1 MAHFVVP
8 HTIRLFP
15 MQCYSDLPQI
25 SLLDNYCVIEH
36 LKRNLKWHSYLL
48 CTKRTCP
55 ALPCIVHVCACA
67 QCLHDVFGVCW
78 LWYRRSSTRDWPTK
92 EEACRGRGRGGA
104 RRIRYCMLAYKYLI
118 AKSACVYVCVCV
130 SMCVRVMTIKWK
142 CNSGPVQYPHTH
154 QCQTF
159 SGKAPFLTLVAP
171 TSHSHAS

>member
-8 HTIRLFP
+8 HAIRLFP

-25 SLLDNYCVIEH
+25 SLLDNYCDIEH

-55 ALPCIVHVCACA
+55 ALPCPALPCPAPPCPAWYACV
-67 QCLHDVFGVCW
+67 QCLHDVFGVGW

-118 AKSACVYVCVCV
+118 AKSACVCV
-130 SMCVRVMTIKWK
+130 SMCVHV
-142 CNSGPVQYPHTH
+142 
-154 QCQTF
+154 
-159 SGKAPFLTLVAP
+159 
-171 TSHSHAS
+171 